1 MEQVYIDNTDDNDD
15 VNSMYLSSFSGEEYD
30 EEERKVDQEGRALP
44 KAAAAE
50 FCIFSIPK
58 YSKTF
63 QRILFPV
70 DLSMIDCSSCV
81 PLHLQK
87 TIECICDESNICGPP
102 PLVPKQYHCI
112 SDMLV
117 ANGHEPLGLFDLLGL
132 MLFLCNIKQIIWPS
146 YKFLT
151 EIIYTF
157 KKLWQ
162 LPICELC

>member
-1 MEQVYIDNTDDNDD
+1 MEQVHIDNTDDNDD
-15 VNSMYLSSFSGEEYD
+15 DNSMYLSSFSGEEYD

-87 TIECICDESNICGPP
+87 TIECICHKSNICCP

-112 SDMLV
+112 SDI
-117 ANGHEPLGLFDLLGL
+117 L
-132 MLFLCNIKQIIWPS
+132 MAMNLWD
-146 YKFLT
+146 FLT
-151 EIIYTF
+151 YVD
-157 KKLWQ
+157 
-162 LPICELC
+162 

>member
-1 MEQVYIDNTDDNDD
+1 MEEVYIDNSDDDD
-15 VNSMYLSSFSGEEYD
+15 DSMSLSSFSGKEND

-63 QRILFPV
+63 QRILFPD

-87 TIECICDESNICGPP
+87 TIECICHKSNICPP
-102 PLVPKQYHCI
+102 SSPSNITALVIH
-112 SDMLV
+112 
-117 ANGHEPLGLFDLLGL
+117 
-132 MLFLCNIKQIIWPS
+132 
-146 YKFLT
+146 
-151 EIIYTF
+151 
-157 KKLWQ
+157 
-162 LPICELC
+162 